1 MMTVPKLFTR
11 PCTIRMPK
19 FMMDCCTLVIT
30 ERFRMVSRFFLSQ
43 RQSAF
48 FGHSCGNFFSVYSPM
63 PMPDTNCENTVAPAA
78 PFTPHCSTSTHTRSR
93 MTFSTADTARN
104 TSGTTEL
111 PMARSR
117 FAK

>member
-1 MMTVPKLFTR
+1 MITVPKLFTR

-19 FMMDCCTLVIT
+19 FMMDCWTLVMTDKLRII
-30 ERFRMVSRFFLSQ
+30 SRFFLSQ

-48 FGHSCGNFFSVYSPM
+48 LGHNCGNFLRVYNPM

-78 PFTPHCSTSTHTRSR
+78 PFTPQFSTSTHIRSR
-93 MTFSTADTARN
+93 TTFSTAETARN
-104 TSGTTEL
+104 SSGTTEL